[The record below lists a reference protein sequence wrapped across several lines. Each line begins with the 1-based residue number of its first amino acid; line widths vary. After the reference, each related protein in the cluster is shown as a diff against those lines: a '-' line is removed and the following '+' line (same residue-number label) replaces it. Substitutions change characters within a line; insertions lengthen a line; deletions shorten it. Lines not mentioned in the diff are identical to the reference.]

1 MAELKAGFAR
11 LDITPK
17 LGITL
22 AGYPRTRYA
31 DGVLDPLTAS
41 VVVFDDGNKRVLI
54 YAVDHLGFSVP
65 IADRMREEVAAV
77 AETAPDAV
85 YVSCSHT
92 HLAPR
97 TWGTENADYID
108 FVVDRMKDAAVL
120 AIADLK
126 PATLSYTRA
135 LVPGVSFIRRFRMK
149 DGSCRTNPG
158 AQNPD
163 IDHPLAEPDEEASLL
178 IIKREGGP
186 EIGIAHFQVHPD
198 TISGEKISAD
208 FMHFVRQKYEEL
220 VPNSYCMYLNG
231 TQGDSNHVDVRFGYK
246 NPMRT
251 GYKRTHYMGEK
262 IAMSLIANIPLARSL
277 ENTTVSFGSTVVAVK
292 HNKAKN
298 EQELEEAKAIRARFL
313 EGGIEAVGPKSMGML
328 RTSINAQAGRIVGLM
343 DAPEYGNIRLG
354 AVRVGD
360 FAVVGFPGEP
370 FTEVGRIVK
379 RGANTKLTMPTC
391 CTNGWISYFPTKDAY
406 EYGSYEGMSARYV
419 EGSAEQLADGAVEL
433 INSL

>member
-1 MAELKAGFAR
+1 MSELKVGFAR

-41 VVVFDDGNKRVLI
+41 VVVFDDGDKRALI

-65 IADRMREEVAAV
+65 ISDRMRETV
-77 AETAPDAV
+77 AEIAETDPDAV

-97 TWGTENADYID
+97 TWGTENSDYID

-126 PATLSYTRA
+126 PAALSYTRA
-135 LVPGVSFIRRFRMK
+135 LVPEVSFVRRFRMK

-163 IDHPLAEPDEEASLL
+163 IAHALTTPDEDGSLL

-208 FMHFVRQKYEEL
+208 FPHFVRTTYERL
-220 VPNSYCMYLNG
+220 VPNSRCMYLNG
-231 TQGDSNHVDVRFGYK
+231 TQGDTNHVDVTLGGK
-246 NPMRT
+246 NPIRT
-251 GYKRTHYMGEK
+251 GYKRTRYMGEK
-262 IAMSLIANIPLARSL
+262 IAMSLISNIPLARPL
-277 ENTTVSFGSTVVAVK
+277 ENTVISYGHTMVSLK

-328 RTSINAQAGRIVGLM
+328 RTSINAQAGRIVGLI
-343 DAPEYGNIRLG
+343 DAPEYGKIRLG

-370 FTEVGRIVK
+370 FTEVGRTVK
-379 RGANTKLTMPTC
+379 RESNTVLTMPTC

-419 EGSAEQLADGAVEL
+419 EGSAEQLAAGAVEL

>member
-31 DGVLDPLTAS
+31 DGVLDPLMAT
-41 VVVFDDGNKRVLI
+41 VVVFDDGNKRALI
-54 YAVDHLGFSVP
+54 YAVDHLGFGVP
-65 IADRMREEVAAV
+65 IAVRMRKELAEV
-77 AETAPDAV
+77 AETDEDAV

-92 HLAPR
+92 HLAPS

-108 FVVDRMKDAAVL
+108 FLIDRMKDAARL

-135 LVPGVSFIRRFRMK
+135 LVPEVSFVRRFRMK

-163 IDHPLAEPDEEASLL
+163 IDHPLNTPDEEASLL

-208 FMHFVRQKYEEL
+208 FPHFVRTTYEKL
-220 VPNSYCMYLNG
+220 VPNSRCMYLNG
-231 TQGDSNHVDVRFGYK
+231 TQGDTNHVDVSLSYK
-246 NPMRT
+246 NPIRT
-251 GYKRTHYMGEK
+251 GYKRTRYMGEK
-262 IAMSLIANIPLARSL
+262 IAMSLIANIPLAVPL
-277 ENTTVSFGSTVVAVK
+277 ENTAVSYGHTMVSVK
-292 HNKAKN
+292 YNKAKN

-328 RTSINAQAGRIVGLM
+328 RTSLNAQAGRIVSLI
-343 DAPEYGNIRLG
+343 DAPEFGEIRLG

-370 FTEVGRIVK
+370 FTDVGRTVK
-379 RGANTKLTMPTC
+379 QNSNCVLAMPTC

>member
-1 MAELKAGFAR
+1 MSELKVGFAR
-11 LDITPK
+11 LDVTPK
-17 LGITL
+17 LGTTL

-31 DGVLDPLTAS
+31 DGVLDPLMATA
-41 VVVFDDGNKRVLI
+41 VVFDDGNKRVVV
-54 YAVDHLGFSVP
+54 YAIDHLGFSVS
-65 IADRMREEVAAV
+65 IADRMRKEVAEI
-77 AETAPDAV
+77 AETEEDAV

-97 TWGTENADYID
+97 TWGTENAEYID
-108 FVVDRMKDAAVL
+108 FLIARMKDAAVL

-126 PATLSYTRA
+126 IATLSYTRA
-135 LVPGVSFIRRFRMK
+135 LVPEVSYVRRFRMK

-163 IDHPLAEPDEEASLL
+163 IDHALNTPDEEASLL

-208 FMHFVRQKYEEL
+208 FIHFVRKTYEEL
-220 VPNSYCMYLNG
+220 VPNSRCMYLNG
-231 TQGDSNHVDVRFGYK
+231 TQGDTNHIDVRLSYK
-246 NPMRT
+246 NPIRT
-251 GYKRTHYMGEK
+251 GYKRTRYMGEK
-262 IAMSLIANIPLARSL
+262 IAMSLIANIPLAHLL
-277 ENTTVSFGSTVVAVK
+277 ENTAISYGHTMVALK
-292 HNKAKN
+292 HNKAKD
-298 EQELEEAKAIRARFL
+298 EKELEEAKAVRARFL
-313 EGGIEAVGPKSMGML
+313 EGGIEAVGPASMGML
-328 RTSINAQAGRIVGLM
+328 RTSLNAQAGRIISLI
-343 DAPEYGNIRLG
+343 DAPEFGQIRVG

-360 FAVVGFPGEP
+360 FAIVGFPGEP
-370 FTEVGRIVK
+370 FTDVGRTVK
-379 RGANTKLTMPTC
+379 QNANCALAMPTC